1 METITTEKGT
11 EPLTNRPA
19 QSYQGNESEK
29 GKQLDPRQCPKDR
42 QAGQAGPQTSS
53 ASHSTEEK
61 THTDQ
66 GSRPTEHQLLPQP
79 GSVHPEDS
87 ARPSNADFLQ
97 CLCLPFEPSSW
108 IHSNNLSHLFLR
120 VGTASLHLEIFFFFT
135 PR

>member
-42 QAGQAGPQTSS
+42 QAGEAGPQTSS

-61 THTDQ
+61 THKDQ
-66 GSRPTEHQLLPQP
+66 GSRPTEHQRLPQP
-79 GSVHPEDS
+79 SSVHPEDS
-87 ARPSNADFLQ
+87 ARPSKAKTSCSVFV
-97 CLCLPFEPSSW
+97 CL
-108 IHSNNLSHLFLR
+108 SNQVPGF
-120 VGTASLHLEIFFFFT
+120 VAIISLICSLEWEQQVST
-135 PR
+135 